1 MAKYQINISFR
12 DEGNNTSDMTFNLDA
27 ANEAAADTRALALA
41 GLLDDLS
48 GAKVKSVSVV
58 HLVDISAAGLKALPD
73 AGADVERG
81 QRLIFETPVAGV
93 NPYVTIPG
101 IRILYDFG
109 AGEVRVVE
117 ADGTLNDS
125 LTQWDDLFTEL
136 FSTGD
141 YEDYRAADLTAL
153 LENYKVFKGRREG
166 R

>member
-1 MAKYQINISFR
+1 MAKYNISIGFR
-12 DEGNNTSDMTFNLDA
+12 DEGNNGSDMLFTLDA

-41 GLLDDLS
+41 GLIDDLS
-48 GAKVKSVSVV
+48 GAKIKSVQVT
-58 HLVDISAAGLKALPD
+58 HIVDISGAGLKALPD

-81 QRLIFETPVAGV
+81 QRLIFETPIAGV

-101 IRILYDFG
+101 IRIVHDFG

-125 LTQWDDLFTEL
+125 LTQWDDLFTEI
-136 FSTGD
+136 FTTGT
-141 YEDYRAADLTAL
+141 YQDYRFADLTAL